1 MSYTDLS
8 SEKFLKSEWT
18 VIKKWFVEMLF
29 LINLKLVGSQKK
41 KKKSQVIP
49 LVLSQTGIIFFFIY
63 KKFLFSGE

>member
-1 MSYTDLS
+1 MSYTGLP

-41 KKKSQVIP
+41 KKSQVIP